1 MQMQGSLPLD
11 LRYRT
16 SLHATVGIVWKE
28 GVFGLYHGHAVNTS
42 REVVFLS
49 TYFSVYEHTKTS
61 IASVV
66 YKAIAIPLAGGL
78 SGAAGWVISFPLD
91 CVKSH
96 IQTHSTANSKL
107 TFLPT
112 LIQIIKSKGIVGLYS
127 GLLPS
132 VLRAFIV
139 SSSRF
144 SAYETTL
151 WLLSNKS

>member
-1 MQMQGSLPLD
+1 MQMQGSSPVE

-16 SLHATVGIVWKE
+16 SLHAAIGIVWKE
-28 GVFGLYHGHAVNTS
+28 GLVGLYHGHAVNTS
-42 REVVFLS
+42 REVVFLA

-61 IASVV
+61 VSS
-66 YKAIAIPLAGGL
+66 YLHKAVAVPLAGGL
-78 SGAAGWVISFPLD
+78 SGAAGWVVSFPLD

-96 IQTHSTANSKL
+96 IQTHSTAKDKL

-112 LIQIIKSKGIVGLYS
+112 LRQIIRSNGVIGLYS

-151 WLLSNKS
+151 WLLSSHP

>member
-1 MQMQGSLPLD
+1 MQLQRSLPAD
-11 LRYRT
+11 LRHKT
-16 SLHATVGIVWKE
+16 SMHAAMGIVWKE
-28 GVFGLYHGHAVNTS
+28 GLLGLYHGHAVNTS
-42 REVVFLS
+42 REVVFLA

-61 IASVV
+61 IASVL

-78 SGAAGWVISFPLD
+78 SGAAGWIVSFPLD

-96 IQTHSTANSKL
+96 IQTHSTAKDKL

-112 LIQIIKSKGIVGLYS
+112 LMHIIRAKGITGLYS
-127 GLLPS
+127 GLMPS

-151 WLLSNKS
+151 WLLSS